1 MARDL
6 AQFSIELAD
15 LYIAYRKAK
24 ADLFYERDHV
34 GILDFVR
41 YELDLDTNLKRL
53 YLLLTSHGSNW
64 FEDPSVVGGYSY
76 ITKKIELPKP
86 ISARHEPQV
95 GDGLVAVQSD
105 PDREWSSRL
114 TQAISN
120 EPGGAFENGPKVSLR
135 LVGNHPVDFRVIA
148 SLWLLKVGVKYDAIL
163 GDWAFG
169 SRLRLT
175 PESRSTKTPEMNE
188 IATGSFKPYSPG
200 FRAWRKNGLKAIR
213 DALRNGHDVAAI
225 TGDLRQ
231 FYHRTSPNFLLD
243 TGFLERTGIGLND
256 REIQFTQN
264 FVAAL
269 NLWSS
274 STREHK
280 ATPGQGL
287 PVGLSAARVIANC
300 SLWQFDQAILQ
311 EVIPLYYG
319 RYVDDIFLVL
329 KNPGKWKTA
338 MDVWNHV
345 CQTTGV
351 LRPLLSGKPD
361 DSNQAETV
369 FGLTLDGHNQSK
381 LEFAGDKQKVFL
393 LSGDEG
399 ESLLDVIE
407 RQANSRSSEWRMLP
421 DLPED
426 SDDLVHDILCA
437 GDDTTEDVDN
447 LRKADG
453 VRVRRLG
460 FAIRMR
466 NLEAAHRDLHPE
478 HWEKHR
484 KQFFKVART
493 QVLSLPK
500 FFDYAPYVSRLIGL
514 TVAVQDWQ
522 EGMKILLR
530 AKELFSSI
538 RGIPGFNDFEA
549 LEICRGHLF
558 LKAYEATIQ
567 ALPLQ
572 RKHIRDSVECAAFL
586 EFLGR
591 ELPPADAG
599 RFPTTIEKA
608 VTLALHTYLSDLSR
622 VPFRE
627 GFLEGRSETAGYSS
641 QDVLGSAKCIDTNLD
656 FTVRLELDNLIEFL
670 SSSKLINFN
679 DRGLPMGFVFPT
691 RPFTVGEVT
700 GAFQPVLNEPERLA
714 RWMRAT
720 RGIRCGGGVGS
731 PEKWPE
737 PPELAHVQ
745 ISYRSSSN
753 NRTIAVPCL
762 LTKDM
767 SWVASVVKGADP
779 DAGDRYFRIN
789 RMVNRILKSYPKVDY
804 IVFPELSLPKRW
816 FNRLAYKLQQ
826 SGISLIGGIEYQ
838 HRDPA
843 NPVER
848 AHAKSYVTNQVMAS
862 LITNFSGFDTAI
874 TVVQEK
880 WRPAQHEEELLW
892 SKGGVRLVPFES
904 TENGPR
910 KYLIHHGDFM
920 FGMLVCSELT
930 NIEFRQRYRGLVDA
944 LMVPEWN
951 SDTETFSSIVEA
963 TAFDVHCFVVQ
974 VNNREFGDCRIRGPF
989 KDHWRRDIARIKGGS
1004 EDYYVIGEIDFQEL
1018 RRCQSAFRTPSSPF
1032 KPTPDGFLIDPR
1044 RRRLPKP
1051 D

>member
-1 MARDL
+1 MARGFEE
-6 AQFSIELAD
+6 FSFELAD

-34 GILDFVR
+34 GILDFVE
-41 YELDLDTNLKRL
+41 YEWHLDDNLNRL
-53 YLLLTSHGSNW
+53 HQRLISQSSNW
-64 FEDPSVVGGYSY
+64 FEDPSLVGGYSY
-76 ITKKIELPKP
+76 IPKKIELPKGN
-86 ISARHEPQV
+86 SVRQGQQLGE
-95 GDGLVAVQSD
+95 GLVAVQSD
-105 PDREWSSRL
+105 LDREWSARL
-114 TQAISN
+114 DQAALN
-120 EPGGAFENGPKVSLR
+120 DPGNPAQGCPQVSLR
-135 LVGNHPVDFRVIA
+135 LVGKHPVDFRVIS
-148 SLWLLKVGVKYDAIL
+148 SLWLMKVGVKYDGIMRE
-163 GDWAFG
+163 WAFG

-175 PESRSTKTPEMNE
+175 HETRATKHPVMNE
-188 IATGSFKPYSPG
+188 IATGSFQPYSPG
-200 FRAWRKNGLKAIR
+200 FRAWRQNGLKAIR
-213 DALRNGHDVAAI
+213 DALRSGYEVVAI
-225 TGDLRQ
+225 TGDLRK

-243 TGFLERTGIGLND
+243 SGFLERTGIQLN
-256 REIQFTQN
+256 EGETLFTQN
-264 FVAAL
+264 LVSAL

-274 STREHK
+274 LTKEHQT
-280 ATPGQGL
+280 TPGQGL

-300 SLWQFDQAILQ
+300 SLWEFDQAILQ
-311 EVIPLYYG
+311 NVIPLYYG

-329 KNPGKWKTA
+329 KNPGRWKTA
-338 MDVWNHV
+338 LDVWEHV
-345 CQTTGV
+345 CSTTGV
-351 LRPLLSGKPD
+351 LRPELVERQDG
-361 DSNQAETV
+361 SNQFETV
-369 FGLTLDGHNQSK
+369 FGLHLDGHDQSK

-426 SDDLVHDILCA
+426 SDDLVHDFLCA
-437 GDDTTEDVDN
+437 GDDTSEDVDN

-466 NLEAAHRDLHPE
+466 NLEAAHRDLNPE

-514 TVAVQDWQ
+514 AVAVQDWQ
-522 EGMKILLR
+522 EAMRILLR
-530 AKELFSSI
+530 TRDLFSTI
-538 RGIPGFNDFEA
+538 KDIPGMKTLES
-549 LEICRGHLF
+549 LEICRSHLSM
-558 LKAYEATIQ
+558 KSYEATIQ
-567 ALPLQ
+567 ALPV
-572 RKHIRDSVECAAFL
+572 HTRDIENAEACN
-586 EFLGR
+586 EFL
-591 ELPPADAG
+591 DALRSQLSKSDSN
-599 RFPTTIEKA
+599 RFSTNLDKVVA
-608 VTLALHTYLSDLSR
+608 LARHTFLFDLGR

-627 GFLEGRSETAGYSS
+627 GFLEGRSEFDGYSS
-641 QDVLGSAKCIDTNLD
+641 KDVLEDAKRINASAGYTA
-656 FTVRLELDNLIEFL
+656 RLELDSLEEFL
-670 SSSKLINFN
+670 TLSDLVPPDGRSLQ
-679 DRGLPMGFVFPT
+679 MGFAFPT

-700 GAFQPVLNEPERLA
+700 SAYQPILSDPEGLA
-714 RWMRAT
+714 RWMRAI
-720 RGIRCGGGVGS
+720 RGIRCGGGVGRQS
-731 PEKWPE
+731 WPE

-745 ISYRSSSN
+745 VTYRSRSK

-762 LTKDM
+762 LTKDE

-789 RMVNRILKSYPKVDY
+789 RMVNRILRSYPKVDY

-838 HRDPA
+838 HRDPV
-843 NPVER
+843 NHTER
-848 AHAKSYVTNQVMAS
+848 AHAKSYVTNEVMAS
-862 LITNFSGFDTAI
+862 LITNFSGFDNAVTI
-874 TVVQEK
+874 KQEK
-880 WRPAQHEEELLW
+880 WRPAQHEEEMLW
-892 SKGGVRLVPFES
+892 TTGGVRLAPFES
-904 TENGPR
+904 TDKGPR
-910 KYLIHHGDFM
+910 KFLIQHGDFM
-920 FGMLVCSELT
+920 FGILVCSELT

-989 KDHWRRDIARIKGGS
+989 KDHWRRDIARIKGGA
-1004 EDYYVIGEIDFQEL
+1004 EDYYVIGEIDFHEL
-1018 RRCQSAFRTPSSPF
+1018 RRCQSTFRTPSSPF
-1032 KPTPDGFLIDPR
+1032 KPTPDGFDIHPQR
-1044 RRRLPKP
+1044 RQLPQV